1 MSRQCVINVVSDVC
15 EDLLVDGVQITTPML
30 YGFIAGEI
38 CMEDRFS
45 VADVATEWVNNIGAP
60 YELSPMLC
68 ELMTGWTPEV
78 K

>member
-1 MSRQCVINVVSDVC
+1 MCMQCVINIVSDVC
-15 EDLLVDGVQITTPML
+15 DNLLVDGVQITTPML
-30 YGFIAGEI
+30 YGFIADEI
-38 CMEDRFS
+38 AMCDECS
-45 VADVATEWVNNIGAP
+45 VADVSKEWVNNIGAP

>member
-1 MSRQCVINVVSDVC
+1 MCRQCVINVVSDVC

-30 YGFIAGEI
+30 YGFIADEI
-38 CMEDRFS
+38 CMGYLFS